1 MILGMRHPFLGKY
14 KVGFTAEGKLVSL
27 ESQVYSNGGYSMDL
41 SLAVLERSLT
51 HSDSCY
57 YIPNVH
63 LHGRICKTN
72 LPTNT
77 AFRGFGGPQGLMIAE
92 QWITHVAEY
101 LKKPL
106 EEIRVC
112 FYRRIGKLYIW
123 FTSDRRLTFTKRDN
137 QLISICLWS
146 KCFSIGFGA
155 SFKRLLISSEL

>member
-1 MILGMRHPFLGKY
+1 MALGMRHPFLGKY

-51 HSDSCY
+51 HSDNCY

-106 EEIRVC
+106 EEIRVGR
-112 FYRRIGKLYIW
+112 FAELENLKHSQHVIGAKFLPRGTVYS
-123 FTSDRRLTFTKRDN
+123 FQYAFR
-137 QLISICLWS
+137 
-146 KCFSIGFGA
+146 A
-155 SFKRLLISSEL
+155 SSFQPGLERASNVF